1 MKTRQFV
8 LQIKDEDYEICKRY
22 GFDFN
27 KNFEEM
33 IKEVAKELRESEFA
47 NKKKGE

>member
-8 LQIKDEDYEICKRY
+8 LRVSDEDYEICKRY

-33 IKEVAKELRESEFA
+33 IREVANELREAEKEKES
-47 NKKKGE
+47 K